1 MNLKLIFHY
10 LTFRVFINKLLLFL
24 WHLLSHGCLINY
36 SAITMGSISIGRQG
50 WGWEMI
56 GYLLSFW
63 LYIFLNSKLYSYIP
77 LFKTTLFSMHWQ
89 KAVRHLSS
97 TADKVEHWSVC
108 SGRWKLPVIY
118 YYLVKGKG
126 LIVNIIFLK
135 LGAGYIP
142 SVFGLVTFDLLL
154 QFHRIIS
161 PT

>member
-10 LTFRVFINKLLLFL
+10 LTLKVFVNKLLLFL

-50 WGWEMI
+50 WRWEMI

-63 LYIFLNSKLYSYIP
+63 LYIFLNSKFYSYIP
-77 LFKTTLFSMHWQ
+77 LFKTTLFFNATLKVS
-89 KAVRHLSS
+89 SS
-97 TADKVEHWSVC
+97 TADKLETWSVC
-108 SGRWKLPVIY
+108 SGRWKFPVIY

-126 LIVNIIFLK
+126 LIVNIVFLK
-135 LGAGYIP
+135 LGTGYIP
-142 SVFGLVTFDLLL
+142 SVFGLVTFDLIL